1 MAKPTYQEL
10 LDAGVHFG
18 HLKRKWN
25 PKMAKYIF
33 AMRKGIH
40 IIDLNRTLEELD
52 RAGRAM
58 KQLARSGKKILFVAT
73 KKQARDVVSE
83 CAAEVNMPY
92 VTDRWLGGM
101 LTNWQTIRRSI
112 RKMQSI
118 DGMLADQSLSSITKK
133 ERLMLTREREKL
145 NRVLGGISELNRVP
159 SAIFMVDISHEHIA
173 LSESKRLGLRTFAMV
188 DTNSDPTTV
197 DFAIPANDDASKAI
211 EIVVRYMTE
220 FIKEGLQERQTQKA
234 EKEAA
239 DAESSKLAQQADA
252 PPQEAKVQAAPAR
265 PAAAAAPVVAPP
277 PAAAEPAPAA
287 ATAQPAPVPAA
298 APPASTTPAA
308 DSAPE
313 KATGE
318 ATA

>member
-40 IIDLNRTLEELD
+40 IIDLNRTGEEMD

-73 KKQARDVVSE
+73 KKQARDVVANVARE
-83 CAAEVNMPY
+83 CGQPF

-101 LTNWQTIRRSI
+101 LTNWQTIRRSV

-118 DGMLADQSLSSITKK
+118 DNMLSDKSLSSITKK

-145 NRVLGGISELNRVP
+145 ERVLGGISELNRTP
-159 SAIFMVDISHEHIA
+159 SAVFLVDITHEHIA
-173 LSESKRLGLRTFAMV
+173 LAESKKLGMRTFAMV

-197 DFAIPANDDASKAI
+197 DFPIPANDDASKSI
-211 EIVVRYMTE
+211 EIVCRYLAE
-220 FIKEGLQERQTQKA
+220 FIKEGMSERETQKA
-234 EKEAA
+234 ERESAAAAEAA
-239 DAESSKLAQQADA
+239 DAAAAKKAAADA
-252 PPQEAKVQAAPAR
+252 KAAAKAEATAK
-265 PAAAAAPVVAPP
+265 AAAAAK
-277 PAAAEPAPAA
+277 AEAEAPAA
-287 ATAQPAPVPAA
+287 GD
-298 APPASTTPAA
+298 TPAA
-308 DSAPE
+308 E
-313 KATGE
+313 
-318 ATA
+318 